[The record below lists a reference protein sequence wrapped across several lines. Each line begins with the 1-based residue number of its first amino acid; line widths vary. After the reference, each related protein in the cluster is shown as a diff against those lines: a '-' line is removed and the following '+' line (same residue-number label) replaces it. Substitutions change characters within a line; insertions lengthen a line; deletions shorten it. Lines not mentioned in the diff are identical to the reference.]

1 MNTGAL
7 NLLSSACTTNMATVN
22 TVENS
27 TGNGSEGRSVST
39 NSTGFLSVIA
49 QINQV
54 AQMHEKESS
63 NSDTDANGA
72 IPEHEASTHS
82 DSVVNPATNASSCPP
97 PVPNLSV
104 PSRPPNRDVS
114 PLTMPSRK
122 LVAH

>member
-72 IPEHEASTHS
+72 IPEHEASTCS
-82 DSVVNPATNASSCPP
+82 ESVINPATNVSSCPLQFQIFP
-97 PVPNLSV
+97 SPVGHPIEMFLH
-104 PSRPPNRDVS
+104 
-114 PLTMPSRK
+114 LQCHQRK